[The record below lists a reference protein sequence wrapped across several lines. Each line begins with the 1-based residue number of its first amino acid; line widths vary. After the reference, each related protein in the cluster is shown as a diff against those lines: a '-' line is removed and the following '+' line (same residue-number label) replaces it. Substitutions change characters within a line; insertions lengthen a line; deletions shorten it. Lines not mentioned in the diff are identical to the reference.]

1 MPAPRILA
9 FSGSL
14 RAESFNQRILLI
26 AAEGAS
32 TAGAAV
38 EIIKLKDF
46 DLPLYDGDQEA
57 SSGLPAGAVALQE
70 RMKAVQGFLIASPEH
85 NSSYSAALKNAID
98 WASRPQPGDP
108 EFACFKNKAAAL
120 ISASPGALGG
130 IRGLPQLATL
140 LRNIQMIVLPKQRAI
155 SAAHEAFLEDG
166 SMKDRAAAE
175 GLRAV
180 GADLAKFLAPAPAG

>member
-14 RAESFNQRILLI
+14 RADSLNHRILRI

-57 SSGLPAGAVALQE
+57 ATGLPAGAIALKE
-70 RMKAVQGFLIASPEH
+70 RMKAAQGFLIASPEH
-85 NSSYSAALKNAID
+85 NSTYSAALKNALD
-98 WASRPQPGDP
+98 WASRPQPG
-108 EFACFKNKAAAL
+108 EASMACFKNKAAAL

-130 IRGLPQLATL
+130 LRGLPQLATL
-140 LRNIQMIVLPKQRAI
+140 LRNLQMIVLPNQRAI
-155 SAAHEAFLEDG
+155 SAAHEAFLGDG

-180 GADLAKFLAPAPAG
+180 GADLVKFLAASH

>member
-14 RAESFNQRILLI
+14 RVESLNQRILLI

-32 TAGAAV
+32 AAGAAV
-38 EIIKLKDF
+38 EVIKLKDF

-57 SSGLPAGAVALQE
+57 ASGLPAGAVALKE
-70 RMKAVQGFLIASPEH
+70 RMKAAQGFLIASPEH
-85 NSSYSAALKNAID
+85 NSTYSAALKNALD
-98 WASRPQPGDP
+98 WASRSLPGEP
-108 EFACFKNKAAAL
+108 SFACFKNKAAAL
-120 ISASPGALGG
+120 VSASPGALGG
-130 IRGLPQLATL
+130 LRGLPQLATL
-140 LRNIQMIVLPKQRAI
+140 LRNIQMIVLPNQRAI

-166 SMKDRAAAE
+166 SMKDRSAAE

-180 GADLAKFLAPAPAG
+180 GADLAKFLAMTPAG

>member
-57 SSGLPAGAVALQE
+57 ASGLPAGAVALKE
-70 RMKAVQGFLIASPEH
+70 RMMAVQGFLIASPEH
-85 NSSYSAALKNAID
+85 NSSYSAAL
-98 WASRPQPGDP
+98 
-108 EFACFKNKAAAL
+108 

-130 IRGLPQLATL
+130 LRGLPQLATL
-140 LRNIQMIVLPKQRAI
+140 LRNLQMIVLPNQRAI

-175 GLRAV
+175 SLRAV